1 MLVQRLSDGQR
12 LVIKQLPVHELDAGE
27 QAGANDEVKV
37 MMLLRHPYI
46 VGFHDSFVEDQ
57 LLHIVIDYADGGDL
71 HDLIRRAQKRPGP
84 DNLLP
89 EPFILDIFVQIAL
102 AIEHIH
108 EAKILHRDLKTQNVF
123 LTKDGRVMIGDFG
136 ISKVLTADTDFARTV
151 IGTPYYLS
159 PELCEDKKYN
169 HKSDIWALGCVL
181 YELATLHHAFDGNNL
196 PALILKIIRGIYPPI
211 DDRYALV

>member
-46 VGFHDSFVEDQ
+46 VGFHDSFVEDS

-71 HDLIRRAQKRPGP
+71 HDLIRRAQKRPGT

-136 ISKVLTADTDFARTV
+136 ISKVLSADTDFARTV

-169 HKSDIWALGCVL
+169 HKSDIWALGCIL

-211 DDRYALV
+211 DARYV